1 MLGGPEATVKFPE
14 RLRVLEQLFL
24 QIARSQRASDGATV
38 ELQPPQ
44 VMVPGMVIPQA
55 LAGPLQALPRGI
67 LAGATALQPLQP
79 ITPEFVEPQL
89 FAAEVQAV
97 PYPDGRAGAPTL
109 QAPGDPRGLT
119 IPNEVHVRPSAF
131 ASLSPHQTPIVS
143 HTPYS
148 GVPLH

>member
-55 LAGPLQALPRGI
+55 LAGPLQALPRGM
-67 LAGATALQPLQP
+67 LAGVTALQVPLQP
-79 ITPEFVEPQL
+79 IVPEFVEPQL
-89 FAAEVQAV
+89 FAAEVQAF
-97 PYPDGRAGAPTL
+97 PRYHGLAGVTPV
-109 QAPGDPRGLT
+109 QAPAQLMVPQ
-119 IPNEVHVRPSAF
+119 PCAPQAF
-131 ASLSPHQTPIVS
+131 GADQQP
-143 HTPYS
+143 
-148 GVPLH
+148 VPKLAEQHPVADGS